1 MKTVCLTG
9 VAGFI
14 GFHLA
19 KKLDLEGYR
28 VVGIDNLNSY
38 YDKQLKL
45 DRLSELQKLNKF
57 EFIEL
62 DISDNS
68 KMISLDDDFS
78 FDIVINLAA
87 QAGVQ
92 YSLVNPHEYI
102 SSNVNGF
109 LNILELG
116 KRQAVEHLLYASS
129 SSVYGLNKKIPFNED
144 HNVDHPLSIYAA
156 SKKSNELM
164 AHSYSYLYEL
174 PTTGLR
180 FFTVYGPWGRPD
192 MALFIFTKAAIEN
205 ETIRVNNYGEHSRDF
220 TYVDDIVAG
229 INSIITLPPQKDKS
243 AKISPSQSEAPWQIL
258 NIGRGQK
265 VQLMEFI
272 EIIEEYFG
280 KEIKKEF
287 VPLQAGDVANTFCD
301 TSKLRREFNY
311 NPQVSVKDGVK
322 QFLDWYVSYY
332 KS

>member
-1 MKTVCLTG
+1 MYK
-9 VAGFI
+9 
-14 GFHLA
+14 
-19 KKLDLEGYR
+19 R
-28 VVGIDNLNSY
+28 
-38 YDKQLKL
+38 Q
-45 DRLSELQKLNKF
+45 
-57 EFIEL
+57 FIEL